1 MAKMTAEESKKWT
14 IAVTDDT
21 RNSGKPIAVGQVL
34 TFAKGT
40 LPTEESFVGTDGV
53 NHTWYALTSK
63 DGERIAVNQLIRRDS
78 FKVPRFEG
86 TTDAERVV
94 KLGEA
99 LKNADVIVKVAD
111 SFYGGRNNR
120 LYLTFE

>member
-1 MAKMTAEESKKWT
+1 MAKMTADESKKWT
-14 IAVTDDT
+14 DTVTNDD

-40 LPTEESFVGTDGV
+40 LPTEESFVGSDGV
-53 NHTWYALTSK
+53 THKWYALTSEE
-63 DGERIAVNQLIRRDS
+63 GERIAVNQLIRRDS
-78 FKVPRFEG
+78 FKTPRFKG
-86 TTDAERVV
+86 DTDAKRVIE
-94 KLGEA
+94 LGDT
-99 LKNADVIVKVAD
+99 LKNGKLVVKVAD

>member
-1 MAKMTAEESKKWT
+1 MAKMTQDEQKQWT
-14 IAVTDDT
+14 DTVTDD

-34 TFAKGT
+34 VFAKGT

-53 NHTWYALTSK
+53 THKWYALTSK
-63 DGERIAVNQLIRRDS
+63 EGERIAVNQLIRRDS
-78 FKVPRFEG
+78 FKTPRFNG
-86 TTDAERVV
+86 ASDKERVL

-99 LKNADVIVKVAD
+99 LKNADVTVKVAD

>member
-1 MAKMTAEESKKWT
+1 MAKMTQEESNKWT
-14 IAVTDDT
+14 ATVTDD
-21 RNSGKPIAVGQVL
+21 RNSGKPIAIGQVL

-40 LPTEESFVGTDGV
+40 LPTEESFVGNDGV

-63 DGERIAVNQLIRRDS
+63 EGERIAVNQLIRRDS
-78 FKVPRFEG
+78 FKTPRFKG
-86 TTDAERVV
+86 NTDAKRVV
-94 KLGEA
+94 ELGDA
-99 LKNADVIVKVAD
+99 VKNADFVVKVAD

>member
-14 IAVTDDT
+14 IAVTDD

-34 TFAKGT
+34 TFAKGIT
-40 LPTEESFVGTDGV
+40 PTEESFVGNDGV
-53 NHTWYALTSK
+53 THKWYALTSK

-78 FKVPRFEG
+78 FKTPRFEG

-99 LKNADVIVKVAD
+99 LKTADLIVKVAD

>member
-14 IAVTDDT
+14 IAVTDD

-34 TFAKGT
+34 TFQKGIV
-40 LPTEESFVGTDGV
+40 PTEESFVGNDGV
-53 NHTWYALTSK
+53 THKWYALTSK

-86 TTDAERVV
+86 NSDAERVV

-99 LKNADVIVKVAD
+99 LKTADLIVKVAD

>member
-1 MAKMTAEESKKWT
+1 MAKMTQDEVKQWT
-14 IAVTDDT
+14 ATVTDD

-53 NHTWYALTSK
+53 THKWYALTSK

-78 FKVPRFEG
+78 FKVPRFDG
-86 TTDAERVV
+86 MQNVW
-94 KLGEA
+94 
-99 LKNADVIVKVAD
+99 
-111 SFYGGRNNR
+111 
-120 LYLTFE
+120 

>member
-1 MAKMTAEESKKWT
+1 MAKMTADEQKQWT
-14 IAVTDDT
+14 DTVTDDT
-21 RNSGKPIAVGQVL
+21 RNSGKPIAIGQVL

-53 NHTWYALTSK
+53 THKWYALTSK
-63 DGERIAVNQLIRRDS
+63 EGERIAVNQLIRRDS
-78 FKVPRFEG
+78 FKTPRFNG
-86 TTDAERVV
+86 NSDKDRVL

-99 LKNADVIVKVAD
+99 LKTADVIVKVAD